1 VARVRRLILNHR
13 TLSAW
18 LIACA
23 LMMKILVPGGFMPV
37 VSAGAMTI
45 QICAGTAPVKMAMP
59 GMAHHQDKSDHQA
72 REMPCAFS
80 GLSAPSLA
88 AADMV
93 ILALAIVFILGR
105 VFRSKQRSPVAA
117 PAYLRPPLRGPPPFP
132 AVI

>member
-13 TLSAW
+13 TISAW

-45 QICAGTAPVKMAMP
+45 QICAGAAPVKMAMP

-88 AADMV
+88 AVDLM
-93 ILALAIVFILGR
+93 ILALAIAFILGR

>member
-1 VARVRRLILNHR
+1 MARVRRLILNHR

-45 QICAGTAPVKMAMP
+45 QICAGTAPVKMAMA

-93 ILALAIVFILGR
+93 ILALAIAFILGR
-105 VFRSKQRSPVAA
+105 VFQSKQRSPVAA